1 MLAVVNRTAGGGRA
15 LARWRRVAPQLE
27 RRLGPF
33 TTVFPR
39 DADDARAVVRRAI
52 LDGECDLIAAGG
64 DGTVNLVAA
73 AILQHTSAGDRE
85 SVRLGAVG
93 LGSSNDFHK
102 PMRPENRIGDV
113 PARLAFHRTIRHDV
127 GRLRFRTADGEW
139 DCRRWI
145 LNASI
150 GVTADGNRRYNDD
163 PVVARLKHVHPDLGM
178 AWAALTAL
186 RHGTARPMT
195 LATDGGPARE
205 VCVTNL
211 GIVKNP
217 HFSGALHYDSVYDPG
232 NGRFA
237 VHLLGD
243 VEGRDRLRAFLGL
256 RQGRFTGR
264 PGTAS
269 WEARRLRVTAA
280 RPFAVE
286 ADGEVIVTTAAEF
299 SLDPRALAG
308 CT

>member
-1 MLAVVNRTAGGGRA
+1 MLAVVNPTAGGGKG
-15 LARWRRVAPQLE
+15 LARWQRVAPRLA

-52 LDGECDLIAAGG
+52 RDGECDLIAAGG
-64 DGTVNLVAA
+64 DGTVNLVVS

-85 SVRLGAVG
+85 SLRLGAVG

-102 PMRPENRIGDV
+102 PYRAAQV
-113 PARLAFHRTIRHDV
+113 LAGLPVRVTFHRTVRHDV
-127 GRLRFRTADGEW
+127 GRLRYRLPGGDW

-150 GVTADGNRRYNDD
+150 GITADGNRRFNDS
-163 PVVARLKHVHPDLGM
+163 PAVARLKRVHASLGM
-178 AWAALTAL
+178 GWAALTAL
-186 RHGTARPMT
+186 RDGAPRALTIT
-195 LATDGGPARE
+195 TDDGPERT
-205 VCVTNL
+205 VGVTNL

-217 HFSGALHYDSVYDPG
+217 HFTGVLRYDSAYEPG
-232 NGRFA
+232 NGRFM

-243 VEGRDRLRAFLGL
+243 VDRRDRLRAFLAL
-256 RQGRFTGR
+256 RRGRFTGL
-264 PGTAS
+264 PGTAT
-269 WEARRLRVTAA
+269 WQGRRLHVAA
-280 RPFAVE
+280 DRPFAVE
-286 ADGEVIVTTAAEF
+286 GDGEVVVATEAEF
-299 SLDPRALAG
+299 SLDPRALAV